1 VKPSMKACVLGM
13 VLAVCTVAANA
24 SGIDPSVIIRDPVG
38 CPTNNC
44 VPVTGLTFSFQVP
57 SAGFGVLHFLNSS
70 GVTWTS
76 LILTETGVAA
86 ANVTCS
92 SDVFSC
98 GISAFGQNGAKM
110 VLLATGGALSGI
122 PNGNSF
128 EIVLGCVNSIC
139 WPGGLQFDATANT
152 VPEPATMALL
162 LTGIG
167 ALVTRR
173 KLRVKSAA

>member
-98 GISAFGQNGAKM
+98 GISAFGQNGAKI

-128 EIVLGCVNSIC
+128 EIVLGCVNSNC
-139 WPGGLQFDATANT
+139 WPGGLQFDAAANA
-152 VPEPATMALL
+152 VPEPATMALM
-162 LTGIG
+162 LTGMC
-167 ALVTRR
+167 ALITRR
-173 KLRVKSAA
+173 KLRSKSAA